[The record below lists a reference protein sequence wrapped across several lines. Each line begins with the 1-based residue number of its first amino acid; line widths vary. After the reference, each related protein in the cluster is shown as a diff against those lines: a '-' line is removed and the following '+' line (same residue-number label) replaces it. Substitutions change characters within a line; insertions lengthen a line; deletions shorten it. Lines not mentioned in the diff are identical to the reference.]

1 MRNKAELRVANHT
14 GKRVRLGLAKV
25 SKIAELDFREMRKLK
40 KEGGRAQGLGGVR
53 CDGRD
58 EGGERR
64 DGTTREHARRGERE

>member
-1 MRNKAELRVANHT
+1 
-14 GKRVRLGLAKV
+14 
-25 SKIAELDFREMRKLK
+25 MRKLK